1 MLVQL
6 PTISFINI
14 IDMLVVAFLIYK
26 LFLWIKGTRAVQLLK
41 GLVVLLIATT
51 VSNWLGLY
59 TFNWILKS
67 IQGML
72 IVAIPVVFQPEL
84 RRALERLGRGKFFSG
99 QLVFFGEE
107 NTDRTINEIIRGVLV
122 LAKNK
127 IGALIVIERETGI
140 NDYVETGVGLDSL
153 VSGELLNNIFIPNS
167 PLHDGAVI
175 IRNDRVAS
183 AGCFLPLT
191 ERPNLSKE
199 LGTRHRAAIGI
210 SDVSDAVVLV
220 VSEETGTISMAQ
232 DGQLTR
238 YLDERGLREILEE
251 TLHQKPVNQSLFG
264 MGGHNR

>member
-1 MLVQL
+1 LVQL

-84 RRALERLGRGKFFSG
+84 RRALERLGRGKFLSR
-99 QLVFFGEE
+99 QLVSLGEE
-107 NTDRTINEIIRGVLV
+107 DTTRVINEIVRGAMV

-127 IGALIVIERETGI
+127 IGALIVFERETGI

-153 VSGELLNNIFIPNS
+153 VSGELLINIFTPNS

-175 IRNDRVAS
+175 VRNDRVVS

-191 ERPNLSKE
+191 EGLNISKE
-199 LGTRHRAAIGI
+199 LGTRHRAAIGVTEI
-210 SDVSDAVVLV
+210 SDSLV
-220 VSEETGTISMAQ
+220 IIVSEETGVISFAKM
-232 DGQLTR
+232 GRLSR
-238 YLDERGLREILEE
+238 YLDTKSLKEIIKNGYKAKEGKASIWTKRGSRNE
-251 TLHQKPVNQSLFG
+251 
-264 MGGHNR
+264 

>member
-1 MLVQL
+1 MVQL

-26 LFLWIKGTRAVQLLK
+26 LFLLIKGTRAVQLLK
-41 GLVVLLIATT
+41 GLVVLLVATT
-51 VSNWLGLY
+51 VSSWFGLY

-84 RRALERLGRGKFFSG
+84 RRALERLGRGKFLSG
-99 QLVFFGEE
+99 QLTSFGEE
-107 NTDRTINEIIRGVLV
+107 DTTRIINEIVRGVLV
-122 LAKNK
+122 LSKSK
-127 IGALIVIERETGI
+127 TGALIVIERETGI

-153 VSGELLNNIFIPNS
+153 VSAELLINIFISNS

-191 ERPNLSKE
+191 EGHNLSKE

-210 SDVSDAVVLV
+210 SDVSDAVALI
-220 VSEETGTISMAQ
+220 VSEETGTISVAI

-238 YLDERGLREILEE
+238 YLDERAIREILIKM
-251 TLHQKPVNQSLFG
+251 LNQKTINQVPFW
-264 MGGHNR
+264 NRGS